1 MKPQYELGEIWEL
14 IKMLARARLH
24 KKLGLVIFMYEF
36 IQSIGS
42 GLNPYLAL
50 ALRER
55 YWTSNLQ
62 IGWIR
67 MYMSIIFGILFC
79 IAFYMAY
86 RIGGETDMGK
96 RHTDVLVTIIVVS
109 LVACVTGYISGFF
122 AIGSQSYTDGQGVL
136 PLMIIPHVFE
146 RVIYDIMLGFSAV
159 SLGFFRRGPAE

>member
-55 YWTSNLQ
+55 Y
-62 IGWIR
+62 
-67 MYMSIIFGILFC
+67 
-79 IAFYMAY
+79 
-86 RIGGETDMGK
+86 
-96 RHTDVLVTIIVVS
+96 
-109 LVACVTGYISGFF
+109 
-122 AIGSQSYTDGQGVL
+122 
-136 PLMIIPHVFE
+136 
-146 RVIYDIMLGFSAV
+146 
-159 SLGFFRRGPAE
+159 